1 MRKVEHKSKEEIVKI
16 GRKIVEA
23 FAAEKAG
30 IVTLL
35 TEEQTVKAFEIMTDY
50 FYRAGVLYSTSE
62 TGEGYLPALPRGF
75 RPAGGFCLLLYR
87 RQSAETEG
95 KYRLFKPDS
104 GR

>member
-1 MRKVEHKSKEEIVKI
+1 MRKVEDKSKEEIVKI
-16 GRKIVEA
+16 GRKIGEA

-62 TGEGYLPALPRGF
+62 TGEGYLAYWEKKNKACSLPCPA
-75 RPAGGFCLLLYR
+75 Y
-87 RQSAETEG
+87 G
-95 KYRLFKPDS
+95 KAFFM
-104 GR
+104 